1 MVNPKELDLRRL
13 NVANNTANHFLT
25 ELKIDKT
32 RAIDTYDIAKKIGL
46 NYSNLSDFLD
56 DNISKSS
63 ILNDNKTANRDRFI
77 LARAIAKYIVL
88 SALPNTNFKDNNVK
102 MVLDDLAMSIV
113 IPNKEASRIYR
124 QLKATNISDD
134 IIATKISN
142 LYGVDKTIA
151 NVRLDQLKA
160 EENLKYVS

>member
-25 ELKIDKT
+25 ELKIDKN

-88 SALPNTNFKDNNVK
+88 SALLN
-102 MVLDDLAMSIV
+102 
-113 IPNKEASRIYR
+113 R
-124 QLKATNISDD
+124 LKPF
-134 IIATKISN
+134 
-142 LYGVDKTIA
+142 LHYY
-151 NVRLDQLKA
+151 L
-160 EENLKYVS
+160 